1 MNGNADD
8 EKSGLVQT
16 AHDAASPP
24 KVPHNRFLAAL
35 AVYSAPLVYALLTDD
50 MSSDDPFLEADA
62 SVGGLAAFV
71 ALAALLYAAQRGLAA
86 AGRWKFN
93 EKTAADRK
101 EDLLRQSL
109 LCGLAYAGGAI
120 GARLAARPL
129 GFAALVAAYT
139 FGYCVLFELL
149 RYGDVEFTKG
159 CVRNGYALAVFGYA
173 VALVGGLVWHVLAA
187 VAAHDGSAGLLRAG
201 AWFVLVVGGHAAL
214 SAAPGRTSAHF
225 HHWYTGFV
233 GSLFCVLKSDACAV
247 AHAMLLGIF
256 LHGAALFGVERVYY
270 PEDGAGDEVNAY

>member
-1 MNGNADD
+1 METGRGDAAATDD
-8 EKSGLVQT
+8 GEDRAARETVDRRPAAIVRPPDPFAPRLGRRPRRARAQ
-16 AHDAASPP
+16 ASPP

-50 MSSDDPFLEADA
+50 VSSDDPFLEADV

-109 LCGLAYAGGAI
+109 LCGLAYGGGAI

-129 GFAALVAAYT
+129 GFAALVAASR
-139 FGYCVLFELL
+139 G
-149 RYGDVEFTKG
+149 
-159 CVRNGYALAVFGYA
+159 
-173 VALVGGLVWHVLAA
+173 
-187 VAAHDGSAGLLRAG
+187 RAE
-201 AWFVLVVGGHAAL
+201 
-214 SAAPGRTSAHF
+214 
-225 HHWYTGFV
+225 
-233 GSLFCVLKSDACAV
+233 K
-247 AHAMLLGIF
+247 
-256 LHGAALFGVERVYY
+256 
-270 PEDGAGDEVNAY
+270 